1 MSGLFG
7 RERELAELDDLV
19 DRAGERGGALLV
31 VGEAGI
37 GKSSLLDHAVARS
50 QALGHRVLRATGV
63 PSEAHLPFAG
73 LHNLLR
79 PVLAQAHRLPGA
91 QRGALLS
98 ALGVADASAPDTFL
112 TALAAL
118 NLLADAASHRPILLA
133 VDDAQWLD
141 GPSHQAVAFVA
152 RRVERDPIV
161 VIASLRTG
169 HASPLAIAGLRE
181 LEVSPLDGSASRDL
195 LAARAPSLGSADLA
209 LVLREA
215 QGNPL
220 ALIELPAAMRA
231 QKALA
236 SELLP
241 SFLPLSARLERAFA
255 GRIGDLPQRVRD
267 VLLVAAIDHESDVP
281 EILAAASELSGER
294 ATLDLLDTA
303 ADAGLVHF
311 DLATVRFR
319 HPLVRSAVVQSE
331 SIGRRQAANAAL
343 AAVLADQPYRR
354 TWHRAHAIVGPDDE
368 VADELESSH
377 ALALR
382 RGSVVSAIQAL
393 ERSAQLTTDSATKGR
408 RLLLAAEHAFG
419 LGRADMVDR
428 LLDTAGQGALGD
440 LDRARMEWLRE
451 IFNDGVPGD
460 AARVL
465 ALCEMAR
472 RSAREGDDD
481 LALQLLLGASLRCW
495 WADTGD
501 AARAA
506 VAAAVDELEGL
517 EADPRS
523 VAALGTAEPV
533 LRARQVSELL
543 SGVVLETIPDANALR
558 LYGQAAHAIGD
569 PVRSVDFLERSE
581 AKMRELGA
589 LGLLSQVLTM
599 QVLDRLELGD
609 WERAAAEVEEG
620 RQLAQ
625 ETGQPIWDA
634 GTLSLEAIMAGLTG
648 ANQQA
653 QELASRAEQMIRG
666 RGLNDLLSCV
676 QLARGVG
683 WIGAG
688 RHAEAYAALGPVF
701 DPSAESFHLTERF
714 HAVTFFAEAAVHAG
728 HREEALSV
736 IAELSKVAE
745 ITPAPTLKVHL
756 AYARAVL
763 AEDGVAEELYREAL
777 RGELTRWPWAKAR
790 LELAYGAWLRRQRRV
805 AESRVPL
812 RSAHAILA
820 LIGASAWA
828 TRARVEL
835 RAAGEPVAG
844 RDPGGLGRL
853 SAQELQIARLAAEGL
868 SNRDIGE
875 RLFLSPR
882 TVGSHLYRLFPKL
895 DITSRSQ
902 LADRLASP

>member
-7 RERELAELDDLV
+7 RERELADLDDLV
-19 DRAGERGGALLV
+19 DRAAQGGGATLI

-37 GKSSLLDHAVARS
+37 GKSSLLDHAAHRS
-50 QALGHRVLRATGV
+50 EGRGHQVLRATGV

-79 PVLAQAHRLPGA
+79 PVLAQADRLPDG

-98 ALGVADASAPDTFL
+98 ALGIEDASAPDSFL
-112 TALAAL
+112 TALAVL
-118 NLLADAASHRPILLA
+118 NLLADAASDRPILLA

-161 VIASLRTG
+161 VIGTWRTG
-169 HASPLAIAGLRE
+169 HVGPLASAGLRE
-181 LEVSPLDGSASRDL
+181 LAVSRLDGSASRDL
-195 LAARAPSLGSADLA
+195 LAAHAPTLGSADLS
-209 LVLREA
+209 LILREA
-215 QGNPL
+215 EGNPL
-220 ALIELPAAMRA
+220 ALIELPAALRA
-231 QKALA
+231 QETLDA
-236 SELLP
+236 ELLP
-241 SFLPLSARLERAFA
+241 SFLPLSARLEHAFA
-255 GRIGDLPQRVRD
+255 GRFGELPQRVRD
-267 VLLVAAIDHESDVP
+267 VLLVAAIDHESEVP
-281 EILAAASELSGER
+281 EILAGASELSGER

-303 ADAGLVHF
+303 AEAGLVHF
-311 DLATVRFR
+311 DLATVHFR

-331 SIGRRQAANAAL
+331 SFGRRLAANAAL
-343 AAVLADQPYRR
+343 ATVLDDQPYRR
-354 TWHRAHAIVGPDDE
+354 TWHRAHAIVGRDDE

-377 ALALR
+377 AFALR

-393 ERSAQLTTDSATKGR
+393 ERSAQLTTDSAARGR

-428 LLDTAGQGALGD
+428 LLDTAAQTALGD

-465 ALCEMAR
+465 ALCDMAR
-472 RSAREGDDD
+472 RSAAEGDGD
-481 LALQLLLGASLRCW
+481 LALHLLLGASLRCW

-506 VAAAVDELEGL
+506 VAAAVDELRGL
-517 EADPRS
+517 ETDPRY
-523 VAALGTAEPV
+523 VATLGTAEPV
-533 LRARQVSELL
+533 GRASQVTEIL
-543 SGVVLETIPDANALR
+543 SGLVLETVSDANALR

-609 WERAAAEVEEG
+609 WERAASEVDEG

-634 GTLSLEAIMAGLTG
+634 GSLSLGAILAGLTG
-648 ANQQA
+648 ANERA
-653 QELASRAEQMIRG
+653 QGLASRAEQTIRG
-666 RGLNDLLSCV
+666 RGLNDLLACV
-676 QLARGVG
+676 QLARGVA
-683 WIGAG
+683 WISAG
-688 RHAEAYAALGPVF
+688 RHAEAFAALRPMF

-714 HAVTFFAEAAVHAG
+714 HAVTFLAEAAVHAG
-728 HREEALSV
+728 RQEEALPV
-736 IAELSKVAE
+736 IAELSEVSE
-745 ITPAPTLKVHL
+745 VTPAPTLKVHL
-756 AYARAVL
+756 GYARAVL
-763 AEDGVAEELYREAL
+763 AEDEVAEELYLDAL
-777 RGELTRWPWAKAR
+777 RGDLTRWPWAKAR

-805 AESRVPL
+805 AESRIPL
-812 RSAHAILA
+812 RSAHATLA
-820 LIGASAWA
+820 LMGAPTWA

-835 RAAGEPVAG
+835 RAAGEAIAG
-844 RDPGGLGRL
+844 QDPGTLSRL

-895 DITSRSQ
+895 DVTSRSQ
-902 LADRLASP
+902 LAARLGSP